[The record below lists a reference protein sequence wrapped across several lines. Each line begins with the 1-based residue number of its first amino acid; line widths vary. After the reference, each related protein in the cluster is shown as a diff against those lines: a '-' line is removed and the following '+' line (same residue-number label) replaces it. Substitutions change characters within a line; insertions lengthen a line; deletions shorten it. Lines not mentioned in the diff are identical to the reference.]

1 MSPDELAQY
10 EAMVDDYRYADSIFK
25 PVVAKLVGEVRTL
38 SAMTD
43 WLADIADY
51 HCGQDSKYCMRRCPL
66 KSKDFR
72 TGDVWCSTETTP
84 ELWRE
89 AARKAVSND

>member
-1 MSPDELAQY
+1 MNAIEELHYNYGGVISDLKEQIAQLNK
-10 EAMVDDYRYADSIFK
+10 EA
-25 PVVAKLVGEVRTL
+25 
-38 SAMTD
+38 D

-51 HCGQDSKYCMRRCPL
+51 HCGQDPKYCMRRCPL

-89 AARKAVSND
+89 AARREVNNASS